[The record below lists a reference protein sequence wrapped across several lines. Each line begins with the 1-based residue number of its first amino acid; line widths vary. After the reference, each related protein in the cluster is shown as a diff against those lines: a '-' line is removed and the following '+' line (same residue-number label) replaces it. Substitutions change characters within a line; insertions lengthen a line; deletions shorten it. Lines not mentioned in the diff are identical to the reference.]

1 MHMQKFFGVFEMSAG
16 CTFSPTLAHQFIEYG
31 NSVPS
36 LTDKTILKDCHS
48 IACSKDGC
56 VYRVYLDKSPDVEC
70 FFDIDVVSFKQVHQ
84 QVSLVTDKHRSLT
97 TQALI
102 QFHQIFNCSYV
113 SIGGYKVDLRLVSE
127 GLRLGNIKH
136 KQNLD
141 DIKLKLEKY
150 FRRKP
155 LESRHEMVLNAKS
168 NPLYQVY
175 ESQFSSL
182 TNLFETLGLLS
193 KLQPRKCDY
202 QNILVLG
209 STVQNMQQRLE
220 SLKQQKISYEAVFI
234 LVGNRKLYQSERSF
248 IDERSAFKRCDATC
262 DTESDA
268 ANWLVKHQGYG
279 FYFPNIKVITA
290 KNTYENGEERT
301 ANTGDTI
308 KAFLELKA
316 DTTNTLVV
324 STQPFGI
331 YQCQSAK
338 NEFMDAGRAPDID
351 VLADVPLVSAKE
363 EDRIKLYFNALD
375 SIFRVHRSEK
385 SHKEN

>member
-1 MHMQKFFGVFEMSAG
+1 MSAG
-16 CTFSPTLAHQFIEYG
+16 CAFSPTLAHKFFEHG
-31 NSVPS
+31 NSVS
-36 LTDKTILKDCHS
+36 RLTDETMFNGSHG

-56 VYRVYLDKSPDVEC
+56 VYRVYLDKSLYVNR
-70 FFDIDVVSFKQVHQ
+70 FFEIDVVSFKQVHQ
-84 QVSLVTDKHRSLT
+84 SRLTGGALEQVFLVTDKHRSLT

-102 QFHQIFNCSYV
+102 QFHQIFNCSYL
-113 SIGGYKVDLRLVSE
+113 SIGGYKVDLSLVSE

-136 KQNLD
+136 EQDLD
-141 DIKLKLEKY
+141 DIKLKLEKH
-150 FRRKP
+150 FRRRP
-155 LESRHEMVLNAKS
+155 LESRYEMMLNTNNNS
-168 NPLYQVY
+168 VYQAY

-193 KLQPRKCDY
+193 KLQPPMCDY

-209 STVQNMQQRLE
+209 STVQNMRQRLE
-220 SLKQQKISYEAVFI
+220 SLKQQEICYENVFI

-248 IDERSAFKRCDATC
+248 IDERSALKHCNAAC

-268 ANWLVKHQGYG
+268 ASWLIKHQGYG
-279 FYFPNIKVITA
+279 FFFPNIKVITA
-290 KNTYENGEERT
+290 ENTYENGKERT

-308 KAFLELKA
+308 KAFLKLKA

-331 YQCQSAK
+331 YQCQYAK
-338 NEFMDAGRAPDID
+338 NEFMEAGRDPDIN
-351 VLADVPLVSAKE
+351 VLADVPLVSATEQEK
-363 EDRIKLYFNALD
+363 IKIYFNTLD

-385 SHKEN
+385 SH